1 MWHPTGVKAEYTD
14 TERNFSNK
22 YYFLHSMSWISEA
35 CTDLYHFPLP
45 VFKEE
50 KKKVEVCE
58 LIWKVKVLNNSTF
71 VKGQELILG
80 TFLICCGKVAVP
92 LEPGIY

>member
-22 YYFLHSMSWISEA
+22 YFFLHSMSWISEA
-35 CTDLYHFPLP
+35 CIDLYHFPLP

-50 KKKVEVCE
+50 KKSRSMWANMESE
-58 LIWKVKVLNNSTF
+58 SP
-71 VKGQELILG
+71 Q
-80 TFLICCGKVAVP
+80 
-92 LEPGIY
+92 